1 MMARREINREYF
13 VEIWR
18 MKDFISRLPHNTCV
32 CSQHNEPVSI
42 RESEF
47 LPNPGTTAP
56 LLRLHLLAVAM
67 MRSIRL
73 LTPIG
78 RGIFRDKDGLGL
90 QTLDDARLLFR

>member
-18 MKDFISRLPHNTCV
+18 MKDFISHLPHNTCV

-56 LLRLHLLAVAM
+56 FAKAALV
-67 MRSIRL
+67 
-73 LTPIG
+73 G
-78 RGIFRDKDGLGL
+78 CC
-90 QTLDDARLLFR
+90 DDAIDKVINADRTRNL